1 MQSTQIPRRRRS
13 NSVED
18 IKGGERKRRRKALS
32 CFICRS
38 RKLKCDREYP
48 ACGRCRN
55 AGQPQSC
62 VYDSGPSETENVD
75 ESCFLPEED
84 SRTRGKGAMDLH
96 RMARLPAPSDC
107 PPSHNEMSSKLLL
120 QAKQISHLET
130 RLALL
135 ESTGALSS
143 LGANELDPSALATTS
158 TESGQRDLKSFEPMF
173 FHGEAFSTQ
182 FGGAS
187 EATALFA
194 HVTHHSRGRYKA

>member
-1 MQSTQIPRRRRS
+1 MLATQVSRRRS

-18 IKGGERKRRRKALS
+18 TKGSERKRRRKALS

-62 VYDSGPSETENVD
+62 VYESAPSDAENADDSY
-75 ESCFLPEED
+75 FLPDED
-84 SRTRGKGAMDLH
+84 PRLCGKGAVDSH
-96 RMARLPAPSDC
+96 RMAKIAAPLDRLPI
-107 PPSHNEMSSKLLL
+107 HNEMSAKVLL

-135 ESTGALSS
+135 ESAGTLQS
-143 LGANELDPSALATTS
+143 LGANEPTPSALVTYPD
-158 TESGQRDLKSFEPMF
+158 EPEQREPRSFEPMF

-182 FGGAS
+182 FYGAS
-187 EATALFA
+187 DATALFA
-194 HVTHHSRGRYKA
+194 HVTHSARSFRKG